1 MAPGCGAFSHEFL
14 AALGELMDD
23 EDVNLL
29 EALGLTLLE
38 TSRAVYTLSGIHYR
52 QSPHTKHQIDTRA
65 SNLG

>member
-29 EALGLTLLE
+29 GMAYFAGDLPSCFYLVWHTL
-38 TSRAVYTLSGIHYR
+38 
-52 QSPHTKHQIDTRA
+52 HTDTR
-65 SNLG
+65 